1 MSADVDRLTLL
12 RIDLSS
18 LRVELD
24 ILENNYEADRAR
36 LENELERLEKRFGQ
50 DRLQLESEEGDILD
64 EIRALG
70 GDE

>member
-1 MSADVDRLTLL
+1 
-12 RIDLSS
+12 DLNS

-36 LENELERLEKRFGQ
+36 LEEDIERLETKFGQ
-50 DRLQLESEEGDILD
+50 ERLQLESEEGDILD